1 MSRMGSAKQETHQ
14 SSTNWFAGATPEE
27 QKLVD
32 KLSELGM
39 NQADAI
45 KYVMSEGQKPHAINT
60 VALNSTDQANLDN
73 AYAGAEQNLRRFG
86 NIMGQDLAG
95 TRGLNPSD
103 TPVSEAVLRETMPAY
118 ANLMSNK
125 AQYGLGLG
133 LNLAQMNEGAR
144 QFNLQSILNG
154 ASSMPTGLGFNL
166 QRMLQERSMK
176 NSTTG
181 NGLGYTNGSILD
193 QMNQG
198 AQFRLA
204 MHQGTN
210 QAAQAGG
217 GVMKMMGGM

>member
-144 QFNLQSILNG
+144 QFNLQSILSG